1 MPSLVAAGLTPLDR
15 RRALRTGAGVVAVAG
30 VLDVALLTSPL
41 RAGVWIGW
49 FVLLLATGEAIAR
62 VAPGAIRAVGAGAAV
77 ISTVALVVLVHA
89 SGGSGSPFFS
99 VLPLLPALG
108 AIIAPEDDETAP
120 VLATVIPV
128 AGIALLAAEG
138 RSPGWIALWAAPVIL
153 AGLLVVRVSRE
164 HRRRREIAR
173 RAAEE
178 RADALDRL
186 ARSERE
192 LARVERLARLPLL
205 ADGVAHDLNSPLAV
219 VSSTIA
225 FARIEVRGEKPEL
238 EEAFAD
244 AADAVATMKRVVGD
258 LQRLARLELDHAGD
272 SPSRATE
279 LALREAVQYVA
290 AQLAEGR
297 SPTAS
302 PSRWR
307 RATPWSTS
315 WCRWSGPSP
324 ASAEAR
330 SWSARAGRRRGSPS
344 RRRGRCRRS
353 TSSAAIRTCR
363 CAGTTSRGWAAG
375 SAPAGSPGSSRSRR
389 CSRSCRT
396 EPGHAGA
403 TARQMV
409 GMHGAGAG
417 ARLLCWNARRR
428 RRAASSKCTAQ
439 ALAPPPHGLRR

>member
-1 MPSLVAAGLTPLDR
+1 MSSLVDAGLTPLDR

-41 RAGVWIGW
+41 RAAVWVGW
-49 FVLLLATGEAIAR
+49 FVLLVATGEVIAR

-77 ISTVALVVLVHA
+77 ISTAALVVLVHA

-120 VLATVIPV
+120 VLATVIPL

-138 RSPGWIALWAAPVIL
+138 RSAGWIALWAAPVL
-153 AGLLVVRVSRE
+153 LSGLLVVRFSRE

-272 SPSRATE
+272 NLSRATE

-290 AQLAEGR
+290 AQLAEGATVR
-297 SPTAS
+297 AEIPDGLPVAVA
-302 PSRWR
+302 PRHAVVDLVVQMVRALACVGRGEMVVRAR
-307 RATPWSTS
+307 RAPEGLTLEAARPVPSFDIVRS
-315 WCRWSGPSP
+315 DPHLSVCRDYVEGLGGRFRTGWV
-324 ASAEAR
+324 
-330 SWSARAGRRRGSPS
+330 AGELEI
-344 RRRGRCRRS
+344 
-353 TSSAAIRTCR
+353 AAVLPVL
-363 CAGTTSRGWAAG
+363 SD
-375 SAPAGSPGSSRSRR
+375 
-389 CSRSCRT
+389 
-396 EPGHAGA
+396 
-403 TARQMV
+403 
-409 GMHGAGAG
+409 
-417 ARLLCWNARRR
+417 
-428 RRAASSKCTAQ
+428 
-439 ALAPPPHGLRR
+439 